1 MQNDYLSNK
10 KFFKSLYEVES
21 IKQNR
26 QNHSNHSIKSKRVD
40 INNLLNRVK
49 LEKKNKKKENILIF
63 SAIFLIV
70 SVFGIFCFL

>member
-10 KFFKSLYEVES
+10 KIFKSLNEVKS

-26 QNHSNHSIKSKRVD
+26 QNYSNLSPKSKRVD
-40 INNLLNRVK
+40 INKLLNRVK
-49 LEKKNKKKENILIF
+49 LDKKNKKKENILIF

-70 SVFGIFCFL
+70 SVFGIICFL